1 MKIYKI
7 IAAILIFLF
16 TLSANVDAQRNYS
29 QEADES
35 FELQQYYDAI
45 ALYKKAYSK
54 VKKNKAEKARI
65 RFKTAE
71 CYRMIN
77 DTKQSES
84 WYKRTIKAQYPDP
97 IIWLYYADALKSN
110 EKYEDA
116 VIEYNTYKEKVPSDP
131 RGEKGAESSILAQK
145 WKDNPTRHEI
155 KNERRFNSDL
165 NDFSAYYADKKFS
178 SLVFTSSREGTLGK
192 GHDAW
197 TGQNFTSLFYA
208 KQDRKGSWSVPV
220 LLDEGI
226 VNTDANEGSS
236 CFNERYNTIY
246 FTRCNIEKKQRLGC
260 KIYASQKRGRNWDE
274 PVEMILSD
282 DSTSS
287 VGHPFITD
295 NELTIYFSSD
305 ILGGYGGKDI
315 WMATRPRKTKPF
327 GKPVNLGP
335 AINTVDDEMFPFI
348 SEDGALYF
356 ASNGHIGMGGLDIFK
371 SKKIGSAWST
381 PVNMKYPVN
390 SAGDDYAIVFEGK
403 KEKGYF
409 TSNRKGGRGGDDIYS
424 FYIPPLIFT
433 LQGVVKDDSTKEI
446 IVGARIKLVGS
457 DGTIIYDSTGAT
469 GAYIFDKEQILPNT
483 TYELT
488 FSKTRYF
495 TKKGKETTV
504 GLERSKDIVH
514 NANLPP
520 IPKKAI
526 ELPEILYDL
535 AKWDLKPQYTS
546 SLDGLIQTMVDN
558 PKIVIELGSHTD
570 SRPIPMTN
578 AVLSQ
583 KRAKSVVDYL
593 ISRDIEPG
601 RLVAKG
607 YGEKVPKTITEDI
620 VKDGVKFK
628 KGAVL
633 TDEYINSLK
642 NKKEKEVAHQL
653 NRRTEFKVLRED
665 FVPIQKEEGM
675 EEEKEEVEIEIIED
689 ENENDE
695 IYDDSYD
702 E

>member
-1 MKIYKI
+1 MKIYRT
-7 IAAILIFLF
+7 IATILIFLF
-16 TLSANVDAQRNYS
+16 TLSINVDAQRNYS

-77 DTKQSES
+77 NTKQSEA
-84 WYKRTIKAQYPDP
+84 WYKRTIKAKYPDP
-97 IIWLYYADALKSN
+97 IIWLYYADALKAN

-145 WKDNPTRHEI
+145 WKDNPTRHKN
-155 KNERRFNSDL
+155 KNERRFNSNL
-165 NDFSAYYADKKFS
+165 NDFCACYADKKFS

-208 KQDRKGSWSVPV
+208 KKDRKGSWSVPV

-236 CFNERYNTIY
+236 CFNKRYNTVY
-246 FTRCNIEKKQRLGC
+246 FTRCNIEKKKRLGC
-260 KIYASQKRGRNWDE
+260 KIYAAKKRGRNWAE

-282 DSTSS
+282 DSLSS
-287 VGHPFITD
+287 VGHPFIT
-295 NELTIYFSSD
+295 NKELTIYFSSD
-305 ILGGYGGKDI
+305 IPGGYGGKDI
-315 WMATRPRKTKPF
+315 WMAIRPRKTKPF

-335 AINTVDDEMFPFI
+335 AINTVGDEMFPFI
-348 SEDGALYF
+348 REDGTLYF

-371 SKKIGSAWST
+371 SKKVGSAWST

-390 SAGDDYAIVFEGK
+390 SAGDDYAIIFEGK
-403 KEKGYF
+403 KNKGYF
-409 TSNRKGGRGGDDIYS
+409 TSNRKGGRGGDDIWS

-433 LQGVVKDDSTKEI
+433 LQGVVKDDSTKKI

-457 DGTIIYDSTGAT
+457 DGTIIYDSTDAT

-504 GLERSKDIVH
+504 GLEQSKNLVH

-546 SLDGLIQTMVDN
+546 SLDGLIQTMEDN

-593 ISRDIEPG
+593 ISRDIAPG

-607 YGEKVPKTITEDI
+607 YGARVPKVLTKDI
-620 VKDGVKFK
+620 VKNGVKIK
-628 KGAVL
+628 KGTVL
-633 TDEYINSLK
+633 TDEFIKSLK
-642 NKKEKEVAHQL
+642 TRKDKEVAHQL
-653 NRRTEFKVLRED
+653 NRRTEFKVLGED
-665 FVPIQKEEGM
+665 YVPVQQEEGV
-675 EEEKEEVEIEIIED
+675 EEVEIEMIED
-689 ENENDE
+689 ENEDNE

-702 E
+702 DSYDE